1 MAKLILRNMKEIVV
15 AETTHEVHLQQAHQ
29 QLFHLQE
36 LTPQKKRLVLK
47 HTDVLVME
55 DTDILTGK

>member
-1 MAKLILRNMKEIVV
+1 MKEIVV